1 MKSLNESI
9 REYQIQIK
17 KGDIIVAYR
26 GLMNFMM
33 SLRSHFSTKYPDY
46 IISGSI
52 YYGYMD
58 MTYFAFSPESMKSK
72 KLKIAIVL
80 IHNGLRFEVW
90 LAGYNKQV
98 QARYFN
104 LFKQKAGIPF
114 RMPSTLQGA
123 DSILECTLVDNPDF
137 SDPDALM
144 HQIEE
149 GTLRFIDRVKEL
161 VA

>member
-9 REYQIQIK
+9 KEYQIQIE

-33 SLRSHFSTKYPDY
+33 SLRSHFSSKYPDY

-72 KLKIAIVL
+72 QLKIAIVL

-90 LAGYNKQV
+90 LAGYNKKV

-123 DSILECTLVDNPDF
+123 DSILECTLVDKPDF

-149 GTLRFIDRVKEL
+149 ETLRFIDRVKEL

>member
-1 MKSLNESI
+1 MKTLNESI
-9 REYQIQIK
+9 REYQIQIQ

-26 GLMNFMM
+26 GLMDFMM
-33 SLRSHFSTKYPDY
+33 NLRSYFSGKYPDY

-72 KLKIAIVL
+72 KLKIAVVL
-80 IHNGLRFEVW
+80 IHDGLRFEVW

-98 QARYFN
+98 QANYFN
-104 LFKQKAGIPF
+104 MLKKKEGIPF
-114 RMPSTLQGA
+114 RMPSSLQGA
-123 DSILECTLVDNPDF
+123 DSILEYTLVENPDF
-137 SDPDALM
+137 SNPDGLM

-149 GTLRFIDRVKEL
+149 RTIWFIERVKEL
-161 VA
+161 VP